1 MTVLKAACREL
12 MAMTVVAVNSQSP
25 SRVNGV
31 SSLLRIY
38 PGSTTV
44 FASLTMKNP
53 SFVSRGVILFFLLAA
68 FAATAFTATAFAEEK
83 KQPMALTPV
92 PHPGKEKLHESFN
105 EISKEGK
112 APLVFL
118 GDSITQGW
126 SGRGKDVWEKYWAPL
141 GAANFGIGGDRT
153 EHILWRLE
161 NGNYDGL
168 KPKLT
173 VLMIGTN
180 NTGHEGREM
189 SEHGGKVYSSSV
201 EETVDGVAE
210 IVKVLQQKQPQMKI
224 LLLAIFPRGATP
236 EDPMRQKNE
245 EINKRIANLADGEK
259 IVFLDINDV
268 FLDEDGTLSK
278 EIMPDLLHPN
288 ALGYE
293 YWAEAIEG
301 PVKEMMAE

>member
-1 MTVLKAACREL
+1 MKT
-12 MAMTVVAVNSQSP
+12 P
-25 SRVNGV
+25 STLFRG
-31 SSLLRIY
+31 
-38 PGSTTV
+38 
-44 FASLTMKNP
+44 LTCC
-53 SFVSRGVILFFLLAA
+53 VLLAA
-68 FAATAFTATAFAEEK
+68 FSSAAIGDEK
-83 KQPMALTPV
+83 KKPLALTPA

-105 EISKEGK
+105 EISQKGE

-126 SGRGKDVWEKYWAPL
+126 SGKGKQVWEKYWAPL

-189 SEHGGKVYSSSV
+189 SEHGGAVYSSTA
-201 EETVDGVAE
+201 EETADGVAE
-210 IVKVLQQKQPQMKI
+210 IISVLQEKQPQMKI

-236 EDPMRQKNE
+236 EDPKRQKNE
-245 EINKRIANLADGEK
+245 KINAMIENLADGEK
-259 IVFLDINDV
+259 VVFMDVNDV
-268 FLDEDGTLSK
+268 FLEEDGTLSK

-288 ALGYE
+288 THGYE
-293 YWAEAIEG
+293 LWAEAIEG
-301 PVKEMMAE
+301 KVKEMMDE